1 MLLAAPI
8 IILCLTVLVMLVV
21 RLLRA
26 EFAYHW
32 LIATIGAFI
41 AWPLT
46 FILGTQLPR
55 TAALIIWEPES
66 IFPASPVL
74 IMDQISWPYAVGV
87 VTLILVMMMTDVAR
101 ASESMWSDWAAGL
114 LLGALG
120 VFAVIAGNPL
130 TLLMAWAAID
140 LVELFVLFVQ
150 PVPAEMRERL
160 VVAYSIRIFA
170 SGLLLVV
177 VLLNDSLGLDWSVD
191 NFSTQSAVLL
201 LLAVGLRVGVL
212 PAYMPLMKRS
222 ASRRGLGTIVLLV
235 SAAAC
240 LVLLNRTSLIVQEST
255 LINILLIIV
264 GVIAIYA
271 ATAWVFAE
279 DELSGAPAWVLGMA
293 SLSAAAAMLA
303 QPAASQ
309 AWGITVLLAGG
320 LIFFTSVLERRMS
333 WLLIFGLIGI
343 SSLPLTPTWNG
354 ALMYSSPFKPVMVI
368 FIIVQVVLVV
378 GFLRHILRPRPGL
391 SGVER
396 WVWLIYPLGLAIL
409 PVVHFL
415 YGWWAFIGFGTLT
428 TSSWWLGLVIV
439 LLTGLVVGLV
449 RFGPR
454 VSIQRTGVLKEF
466 FSMQWFY
473 RLMWGVFGVI
483 ENIIRFITTILEGE
497 GGLLW
502 AFLMLVILFMTFVA
516 LFGGV

>member
-1 MLLAAPI
+1 MLLATPI
-8 IILCLTVLVMLVV
+8 IILSLTVLVMLVV
-21 RLLRA
+21 RLIRA

-32 LIATIGAFI
+32 LIATTGSFI
-41 AWPLT
+41 AWLLT

-55 TAALIIWEPES
+55 TAPLLIWEPET
-66 IFPASPVL
+66 IFPASLVL
-74 IMDQISWPYAVGV
+74 TIDRFSWPYAVCLA
-87 VTLILVMMMTDVAR
+87 TLILVMMMTDVAR
-101 ASESMWSDWAAGL
+101 ASESMWSAWTAGL

-140 LVELFVLFVQ
+140 LVELFVLIVQ
-150 PVPAEMRERL
+150 SIPNEMRERL
-160 VVAYSIRIFA
+160 VVAYSVRIFG
-170 SGLLLVV
+170 SGLLLAV
-177 VLLNDSLGLDWSVD
+177 VLLNDSLGLDWSIN
-191 NFSTQSAVLL
+191 NFSTQAAVLL
-201 LLAVGLRVGVL
+201 LLAVGLRIGVV
-212 PAYMPLMKRS
+212 PAYMPLLKQS
-222 ASRRGLGTIVLLV
+222 ASHRGLGSIILIV
-235 SAAAC
+235 SAAAS
-240 LVLLNRTSLIVQEST
+240 LVLLNRTSLVVEEST

-271 ATAWVFAE
+271 AAAWVFAD

-309 AWGITVLLAGG
+309 AWGITVLLSGG

-354 ALMYSSPFKPVMVI
+354 ALMYSPPFKPVMVI
-368 FIIVQVVLVV
+368 FIIVQVILLVGYLRYVLQ
-378 GFLRHILRPRPGL
+378 PRPGL
-391 SGVER
+391 GGVER

-415 YGWWAFIGFGTLT
+415 YGWWAFVGFGTLT
-428 TSSWWLGLVIV
+428 SSSWWLGLVIV

-454 VSIQRTGVLKEF
+454 VSIQRTGVLKAF

-473 RLMWGVFGVI
+473 RLMWVTFRAIDSVVQ
-483 ENIIRFITTILEGE
+483 FITTILEGE

-502 AFLMLVILFMTFVA
+502 AFLMLVILFMMFVA